1 MSEFATEI
9 LRETLPAMSDPSR
22 EMDELLGDLDLV
34 LRCRCCEPRD
44 RFIAIESWPAA
55 DTPGSAEMT
64 LSESHWGST
73 R

>member
-1 MSEFATEI
+1 MFESATEI
-9 LRETLPAMSDPSR
+9 SRKSSPSPADLSR

-34 LRCRCCEPRD
+34 LRCRCCEPCD

-55 DTPGSAEMT
+55 DTLGSTEIK
-64 LSESHWGST
+64 LSESHWGGT

>member
-1 MSEFATEI
+1 MSGSATKI
-9 LRETLPAMSDPSR
+9 SHKGSPSSADLSR

-44 RFIAIESWPAA
+44 RFMAIESWPAA
-55 DTPGSAEMT
+55 DTPGSAEIT
-64 LSESHWGST
+64 LSESHWGET

>member
-1 MSEFATEI
+1 MSGSATKI
-9 LRETLPAMSDPSR
+9 SHKGSPSPADLSR

-44 RFIAIESWPAA
+44 RFMAIESWPAA
-55 DTPGSAEMT
+55 DTPGSAEIT
-64 LSESHWGST
+64 LSESHWGET